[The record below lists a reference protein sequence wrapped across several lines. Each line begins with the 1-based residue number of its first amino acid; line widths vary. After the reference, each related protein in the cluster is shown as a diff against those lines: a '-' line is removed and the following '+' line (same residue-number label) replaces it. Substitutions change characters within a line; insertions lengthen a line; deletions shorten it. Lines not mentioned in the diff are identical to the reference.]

1 MRIPTLPRTR
11 LLVAMPLAG
20 LALTA
25 CSQVAALTPVSGGPI
40 TTVRNAVY
48 DVLVA
53 QEIKI
58 LVAPQ
63 CATSTGG
70 FTCTGTTVDGETILA
85 EATAT
90 APYPMTISI
99 GSTVIFTGNANDVL
113 AEAVQEA
120 S

>member
-1 MRIPTLPRTR
+1 MTR
-11 LLVAMPLAG
+11 RVLAQALALPLAA

-53 QEIKI
+53 EDVDI

-63 CATSTGG
+63 CTTSSTG
-70 FTCTGTTVDGETILA
+70 FTCTGSTIDGDTILA
-85 EATAT
+85 EADSA
-90 APYPMTISI
+90 APYAMTITV
-99 GSTVIFTGNANDVL
+99 GSSVIFTGNANDVL
-113 AEAVQEA
+113 TEAVQEA

>member
-1 MRIPTLPRTR
+1 MRSTALSRAR
-11 LLVAMPLAG
+11 LLVVPLAA
-20 LALTA
+20 LALA
-25 CSQVAALTPVSGGPI
+25 GCSQVAALTPVGGGPI

-53 QEIKI
+53 QEIEI

-63 CATSTGG
+63 CTTSDAG
-70 FTCTGTTVDGETILA
+70 FTCTGSTIDGQTILA
-85 EATAT
+85 EAQSA
-90 APYPMTISI
+90 APYPLTISV
-99 GSTVIFTGNANDVL
+99 GSSVIFTGTANDVL